1 MSVILGINAYH
12 GDSSAAIVQDG
23 VLIAAVEEERFK
35 RIKHWAGLPLAS
47 IQYCL
52 ETAGI
57 KIQELDYV
65 AISTDPKANLGHKA
79 IYSLKN
85 RVKFRSV
92 LERMKRMKKS
102 LSIIEK
108 IAEYFDVDTKELK
121 ARIVNV
127 EHHEAHAASGF
138 FTSPFERAA
147 ILSIDGMGDFVS
159 TWFGYG
165 EGSRIEA
172 FKKVYYPH
180 SVGFLYEATT
190 RFLGFPKYGDEYK
203 VMGLAPYGAP
213 KYKEIFHEIIRTKN
227 GAFSLNMDYFTHGKN
242 IIHMKWDGGEPTA
255 EAFYSA
261 LFEREFGP
269 SFPDRSP
276 ADERMENI
284 AASLQAVTE
293 EIVFDLLRSLYSQF
307 PCDNLCL
314 VGGVAMNSVANGK
327 AYLKTPFRNIFVPA
341 GAADNGT
348 SIGAA
353 FFVWN
358 QIMKSPRTFEMKHA
372 FWGSSFSDEECGRVI
387 EKHGVRAE
395 RMNDVPLIK
404 TVVDLLCDGK
414 VVGWF
419 KGRMEFGAR
428 ALGNRTLLADPRRAD
443 MQEIINTRIKFREK
457 FRPFAPSV
465 LEECVS
471 DYFEYSVPSP
481 FMEKVVP
488 IRAEKRAEIPA
499 VTHVDGTGRLQ
510 TVDSETNP
518 KYWNLISEFNKRT
531 GVPMVLNTSLNEN
544 EPIVRT
550 PEEALQC
557 FLRTK
562 MDSIA
567 LGSFLVAG
575 K

>member
-1 MSVILGINAYH
+1 MAVILGINAYH
-12 GDSSAAIVQDG
+12 GDSSAALVQDG

-35 RIKHWAGLPLAS
+35 RIKHWAGMPLAS

-57 KIQELDYV
+57 RIQEVDSIAV
-65 AISTDPKANLGHKA
+65 STDPKANLVHKA
-79 IYSLKN
+79 AYSLKN
-85 RVKFRSV
+85 QVKLGLV
-92 LERMKRMKKS
+92 LERIKRMKKT
-102 LSIIEK
+102 LGIKEE
-108 IAEYFDVDTKELK
+108 IAKDLNLDPRELK

-127 EHHEAHAASGF
+127 EHHEAHAACGF
-138 FTSPFERAA
+138 FASPFERSA

-165 EGSRIEA
+165 EDRRIA
-172 FKKVYYPH
+172 GFRKVYYPH

-203 VMGLAPYGAP
+203 VMGLAPYGRP
-213 KYKEIFHEIIRTKN
+213 KYVEKFREIIGQEK
-227 GAFSLNMDYFTHGKN
+227 GAFSLNMNYFTHGKN

-255 EAFYSA
+255 EAFYSP
-261 LFEREFGP
+261 LFEKELGP
-269 SFPDRSP
+269 AFQERSP
-276 ADERMENI
+276 ADDRMENI
-284 AASLQAVTE
+284 AASLQEVTE
-293 EIVFDLLRSLYSQF
+293 EVIFKLLNSLHSRYS
-307 PCDNLCL
+307 CDNLCL

-327 AYLKTPFRNIFVPA
+327 AYRRTPFRNIFVPA

-353 FFVWN
+353 FYVWN

-372 FWGSSFSDEECGRVI
+372 FWGSSFSDEECRRVI
-387 EKHGVRAE
+387 QHHGVQAE
-395 RMNDVPLIK
+395 RMDEARLIK
-404 TVVDLLCDGK
+404 SVVDLLCDGK

-443 MQEIINTRIKFREK
+443 MRDIINTRIKFREK

-465 LEECVS
+465 LEEYVS

-488 IRAEKRAEIPA
+488 VRAEKRAEIPA

-510 TVDSETNP
+510 TVNSETNP
-518 KYWNLISEFNKRT
+518 TYWRLISEFKRRT

-562 MDSIA
+562 MDAIV
-567 LGSFLVAG
+567 LESFLVTG

>member
-1 MSVILGINAYH
+1 MAVILGINAYH
-12 GDSSAAIVQDG
+12 GDSSAAVVRDG

-35 RIKHWAGLPLAS
+35 RIKHWAGMPLAS

-52 ETAGI
+52 EAAGVR
-57 KIQELDYV
+57 IQEVDYI
-65 AISTDPKANLGHKA
+65 AISTDPKANLGHKV

-85 RVKFRSV
+85 RVKVGSII
-92 LERMKRMKKS
+92 ERMKRMKKT
-102 LSIIEK
+102 LGIKEK
-108 IAEYFDVDTKELK
+108 IAECLGVDARKLR

-127 EHHEAHAASGF
+127 EHHRAHAACSF
-138 FTSPFERAA
+138 FTSPFERSA
-147 ILSIDGMGDFVS
+147 ILSIDGMGDFSS
-159 TWFGYG
+159 TWLGYG
-165 EGSRIEA
+165 EGSRIA
-172 FKKVYYPH
+172 NIARVYYPH

-190 RFLGFPKYGDEYK
+190 RYLGFPKYGDEYK
-203 VMGLAPYGAP
+203 VMGLAPYGEPIYA
-213 KYKEIFHEIIRTKN
+213 EGFRNIIRNEKC
-227 GAFSLNMDYFTHGKN
+227 GFSLNMRYFNHGNN
-242 IIHMKWDGGEPTA
+242 IIHMKWDGGEPTV
-255 EAFYSA
+255 ESFFSS
-261 LFEREFGP
+261 LFEKEFGP

-276 ADERMENI
+276 ANERMENV
-284 AASLQAVTE
+284 AASLQIVTE
-293 EIVFDLLRSLYSQF
+293 EIIFDLLNTLYSQY

-314 VGGVAMNSVANGK
+314 AGGVAMNSVVNGK
-327 AYLKTPFRNIFVPA
+327 AYVKTPFKNIFVPA

-353 FFVWN
+353 FYVWN
-358 QIMKSPRTFEMKHA
+358 QIIKSPRTFEMKHA
-372 FWGSSFSDEECGRVI
+372 FWGSSFSDEECRRVI
-387 EKHGVRAE
+387 ENHGVRAE
-395 RMNDVPLIK
+395 RMNDAPLTK
-404 TVVDLLCDGK
+404 AVVELLCDGK
-414 VVGWF
+414 VVGWI

-443 MQEIINTRIKFREK
+443 MREIINTRIKFREK

-465 LEECVS
+465 LEEYVS

-488 IRAEKRAEIPA
+488 IRAEKREEIPA

-518 KYWNLISEFNKRT
+518 KYWNLISEFRKRT

-550 PEEALQC
+550 PEEAIQC

-562 MDSIA
+562 MDAIV
-567 LGSFLVAG
+567 LESFLVTG

>member
-1 MSVILGINAYH
+1 MAVILGINAYH
-12 GDSSAAIVQDG
+12 GDSSAALVQDG
-23 VLIAAVEEERFK
+23 ILIAAVEEERFK
-35 RIKHWAGLPLAS
+35 RVKHWAGIPLES
-47 IQYCL
+47 IRYCL
-52 ETAGI
+52 EAAGI
-57 KIQELDYV
+57 KIQDVDYIAV
-65 AISTDPKANLGHKA
+65 STDPKANLVQKA
-79 IYSLKN
+79 AYSLKN
-85 RVKFRSV
+85 RVKIGTA
-92 LERMKRMKKS
+92 LERMKRMKKA
-102 LSIIEK
+102 LGLKER
-108 IAEYFDVDTKELK
+108 IAEHFDVDESELK
-121 ARIVNV
+121 ARMVSV
-127 EHHEAHAASGF
+127 EHHKAHAACGF
-138 FTSPFERAA
+138 FTSPFERSA

-165 EGSRIEA
+165 EGNRVVGMRKI
-172 FKKVYYPH
+172 YYPH

-203 VMGLAPYGAP
+203 VMGLAPYGHPTYAE
-213 KYKEIFHEIIRTKN
+213 KFRKIISPEN
-227 GAFSLNMDYFTHGKN
+227 GAFSLNMRYFRHGKD
-242 IIHMKWDGGEPTA
+242 IIRMKWDGGEPA
-255 EAFYSA
+255 VDPFYSP
-261 LFEREFGP
+261 LFEEELGP
-269 SFPDRSP
+269 AFPDRSP

-284 AASLQAVTE
+284 AASLQTVTE
-293 EIVFDLLRSLYSQF
+293 EIIFELLRSLHSRF
-307 PCDNLCL
+307 SCDNLCL
-314 VGGVAMNSVANGK
+314 VGGVAMNSVVNGK
-327 AYLKTPFRNIFVPA
+327 AYMKTPFRKIFVPA

-353 FFVWN
+353 FHVWN
-358 QIMKSPRTFEMKHA
+358 QLMKNPRTFEMKHA
-372 FWGSSFSDEECGRVI
+372 FWGSSFSDEACARVI
-387 EKHGVRAE
+387 DHHGVRAV
-395 RMNDVPLIK
+395 RMDDAALSRA
-404 TVVDLLCDGK
+404 VVDMLCDGK

-443 MQEIINTRIKFREK
+443 MREIINSRIKFREK

-465 LEECVS
+465 LEEHIS

-488 IRAEKRAEIPA
+488 IRAERRAEIPA

-518 KYWNLISEFNKRT
+518 KYWKLISEFKERT

-557 FLRTK
+557 YLRTK
-562 MDSIA
+562 MDAIVLESY
-567 LGSFLVAG
+567 LVTG